1 MMAPMSSESRK
12 ATMSAPPCTRNP
24 SSQRGLALR
33 RTAGMAVPSV
43 AIYDSTAATSP
54 SMPRPTSSAGASGAN
69 SPVIRPS

>member
-1 MMAPMSSESRK
+1 MTQERHDEQL
-12 ATMSAPPCTRNP
+12 PPCTRNP

-43 AIYDSTAATSP
+43 AISRSHRRDIAEHAAAR
-54 SMPRPTSSAGASGAN
+54 PRPAAASGAN